1 VEDVPL
7 SFYEYVSASIL
18 FYPCDLWLYDQTDRH
33 WEERQAMEDWA
44 CTKEILIAGLNRYT
58 RAWGTVFDA
67 DAPLSMPDY
76 TPPAA
81 P

>member
-1 VEDVPL
+1 
-7 SFYEYVSASIL
+7 
-18 FYPCDLWLYDQTDRH
+18 
-33 WEERQAMEDWA
+33 MEDWA

-58 RAWGTVFDA
+58 RAWGTVFEA